1 MKTLYI
7 TKPGRLKRRQNT
19 LFFIYKENGGELKKS
34 IPITAIDSIFAL
46 SELDFNTKLFN
57 FLSQNKISVHFFNYY
72 GYYTGSFYPR
82 KYLVSGFLVVKQ
94 VKHYLNKR
102 KRLGLAKEF
111 VKGAIHNSYKNL
123 YQYKKQGKKVEE
135 NLKALSGLLKEI
147 EKVDS
152 LEYLMALEGNAKD
165 WYYKAFGSFLGEN
178 FKVEKRVKRPPD
190 NMINSLISFGNSL
203 VYSLCLSQI
212 YHTQLDPSVSFLHQ
226 PGERRYSLALDIADV
241 FKPVLSDRLIFKLIN
256 NNMINEKHFLKE
268 LNFVYLN
275 DKGRRLFI
283 EEFEKRLE
291 TTVKHQRLNRNVSYR
306 HLVRLECYKLI
317 KHLVGDKEYS
327 SYKSY
332 W

>member
-1 MKTLYI
+1 MKTLYL
-7 TKPGRLKRRQNT
+7 TKPGKLRRKENT
-19 LFFIYKENGGELKKS
+19 LFFTYKKNREVVKRS
-34 IPITAIDSIFAL
+34 IPITAIDSIFVL
-46 SELDFNTKLFN
+46 SEVEFNTKLLN

-82 KYLVSGFLVVKQ
+82 KYLLSGFLLVKQ
-94 VKHYLNKR
+94 VEHYLDSF

-123 YQYKKQGKKVEE
+123 YQYKKQGKNVER
-135 NLKALSGLLKEI
+135 NINALLGLLKEVD
-147 EKVDS
+147 KADS

-165 WYYKAFGSFLGEN
+165 WYYKAFGNFLGEN
-178 FKVEKRVKRPPD
+178 FMLKKRVKRPPD

-212 YHTQLDPSVSFLHQ
+212 YHTQLDPSISFLHQ
-226 PGERRYSLALDIADV
+226 PGERRYSLALDIAEV
-241 FKPVLSDRLIFKLIN
+241 FKPLLSDRVIFKLIN
-256 NNMINEKHFLKE
+256 NNMINEKHFLRE
-268 LNFVYLN
+268 LNYVYLR
-275 DKGRRLFI
+275 DKGRRLFV
-283 EEFEKRLE
+283 EEFEKRLRR
-291 TTVKHQRLNRNVSYR
+291 TVKHKRLNRSVSYR

-317 KHLVGDKEYS
+317 KHLAGDEKYI